1 MKLPINLPNKG
12 FTLIEIVLGIFIIAF
27 ISFFIFNIFQNI
39 NRVTLGGRLTLQLL
53 SLLQDEMEKIRVLN
67 YEDIG
72 IQGGWP
78 PGVLPREKIINKN
91 GLEVKINFYIRNID
105 DSRDGTITS
114 TPRDTA
120 PADYKLVEIE
130 GEILNSPLRIKKQTL
145 YALIAPKTVEAITRN
160 GSMFVQVIDAEGKP
174 IKDARIKVDYLNEP
188 QFTIQDLTDVWGVLR
203 LIDIPTGINAYA
215 IYVTKEG
222 YSSER
227 TYQKGEEYPNPV
239 IPYQTVRSG
248 ELTTVTFQIDLLSK
262 LKIKTQ
268 NIFCKSIPNV
278 LFNLQGIKLINTD
291 PPISKTNITTT
302 TNENGEKELD
312 IEFDSYFLKI
322 SDLRYVLN
330 SSLPF
335 LEDPFNVESNKI
347 YSYTLTLKNN
357 SPKNLLVSVFD
368 EAGNLIEGANVNL
381 FKGNNLIATQK
392 TGEEIYFEDDWSSGK
407 YSSLSL
413 GIDPETFP
421 GEVQLKD
428 LGGFYSTSTEWLI
441 SKEIDFGTFNIN
453 YKKFSWSGNLPAGT
467 SIKFQLASNNDNST
481 WNFVGPDGTSNT
493 YFETQKFI
501 IPSFLQN
508 KRYLRYKIYLQTN
521 DPLISPS
528 LDKISIS
535 FSSACFS
542 SGETLF
548 QNLSPGEYYLE
559 VIKEDYSFYTAT
571 TTISDENFY
580 HEKVILTH

>member
-91 GLEVKINFYIRNID
+91 SLEVKINFYVRNID

-188 QFTIQDLTDVWGVLR
+188 QFTIQDATDVWGVLR
-203 LIDIPTGINAYA
+203 LIDIPTGINTYA

-335 LEDPFNVESNKI
+335 LEDPFNVEPNKI

-357 SPKNLLVSVFD
+357 SPKSLLVSVFD

-493 YFETQKFI
+493 YFETQD
-501 IPSFLQN
+501 
-508 KRYLRYKIYLQTN
+508 YL
-521 DPLISPS
+521 
-528 LDKISIS
+528 
-535 FSSACFS
+535 
-542 SGETLF
+542 
-548 QNLSPGEYYLE
+548 
-559 VIKEDYSFYTAT
+559 
-571 TTISDENFY
+571 NF
-580 HEKVILTH
+580 VQ